1 MPRSSDKVGALSED
15 FGNQGRSAIDLLRGR
30 LYWDMKLLSDTDER
44 RSYPPLVYT
53 LQKRNDHQHFMKQTQ
68 TDRLLMVDFAK

>member
-15 FGNQGRSAIDLLRGR
+15 FGNQGRSAIDLLKGR
-30 LYWDMKLLSDTDER
+30 LYWDKKLLSDTDER

-53 LQKRNDHQHFMKQTQ
+53 EKKRQSALYETNA
-68 TDRLLMVDFAK
+68 DR

>member
-15 FGNQGRSAIDLLRGR
+15 FGNQGRSAIDLLKGR

-44 RSYPPLVYT
+44 RSYPLVYT

-68 TDRLLMVDFAK
+68 IDRLMVDFAN